1 MILCAFLFN
10 DLLPSVDLIDLT
22 SSDAGK
28 PINYWMKDLQ
38 LYEADKESL
47 DQGKWLTI
55 IDAAQV
61 SLKKIHPH
69 IGALGQTLAFTIQH
83 GEFVQILNVSNNH
96 WITISNIGC
105 QSGHINVY
113 DSMGTNCVPP
123 RTKEQVAAILFSN
136 KKKILLKY
144 KQVQVQRGASDCGA
158 FAIAFATALC
168 SGKNPTD
175 IYFIQHKLRF
185 HLKDCLMQRNI
196 TGFPQM
202 LRKRVKGKK
211 KEATEDYE
219 IHCVCRQPDGGN
231 MIQCD
236 DCKQWFHDMC
246 ITTNTRVWK
255 NLDSVWLC
263 IICS

>member
-1 MILCAFLFN
+1 M
-10 DLLPSVDLIDLT
+10 
-22 SSDAGK
+22 
-28 PINYWMKDLQ
+28 
-38 LYEADKESL
+38 YEADKESL
-47 DQGKWLTI
+47 DQGKWLTDNI

-61 SLKKIHPH
+61 LLKKIHPH
-69 IGALGQTLAFTIQH
+69 IGGLESVALGQTLAFTVQH

-105 QSGHINVY
+105 KSGHINVY

-144 KQVQVQRGASDCGA
+144 KQVQVQVQRGASDCGA

-168 SGKNPTD
+168 SGKDPTD
-175 IYFIQHKLRF
+175 INFIQHKLRS
-185 HLKDCLMQRNI
+185 HLKNCLMQNSI
-196 TGFPQM
+196 IEFPQM

-219 IHCVCRQPDGGN
+219 IHCVCRQPDGGS

-236 DCKQWFHDMC
+236 ACNEWFHDAC
-246 ITTNTRVWK
+246 IETNTRVWK

-263 IICS
+263 ITCS